1 MVQENPGLK
10 PRTIGALIFD
20 LDGLLVDSEPLA
32 ASAMV
37 KFLQSF
43 GVEQDPAVHE
53 QLLGRRL
60 PEAIAISQKG
70 YGLPGSLDE
79 LTLRYGQ
86 MRLDALRG
94 AVKAMPGAHE
104 IIAFG
109 REQNLPIAL
118 ATSGM
123 REHADISLAE
133 TGLAGKFDAEV
144 TGDEVERG
152 KPAPDLFLQAAARLG
167 VSPETAVVFEDS
179 PLGVEAGIAAS
190 MTVIAVEGGR
200 TVLPPFPFEPD
211 LIVSTLIDAL
221 NWLKEQK
228 MDPSSAKS

>member
-1 MVQENPGLK
+1 LK
-10 PRTIGALIFD
+10 PRTIGGLIFD

-37 KFLQSF
+37 KFLESF
-43 GVEQDPAVHE
+43 GVEQDPAIHA

-70 YGLPGSLDE
+70 YGLPGSLEE

-94 AVKAMPGAHE
+94 VVQAMPGAHE
-104 IIAFG
+104 IIAYG
-109 REQNLPIAL
+109 REQRLPIAL

-133 TGLAGKFDAEV
+133 TGLAGKFDAEI
-144 TGDEVERG
+144 TGDEVDRG
-152 KPAPDLFLQAAARLG
+152 KPAPDLFLQAASRLG
-167 VSPETAVVFEDS
+167 VPPETAVVFEDS
-179 PLGVEAGIAAS
+179 PLGVEAGVAAG
-190 MTVIAVEGGR
+190 MMVIAVEGGR
-200 TVLPPFPFEPD
+200 QELPPFPVEPE
-211 LIVSTLIDAL
+211 LIVPTLIDAR
-221 NWLKEQK
+221 NWLEEQLQGPTTAL
-228 MDPSSAKS
+228 PSAGR